1 MALNGCAATL
11 ASDPTRHELHQCL
24 VPFPHDATGGMFP
37 PLVSHL
43 STLTLDR
50 DGQLAFLLS
59 SALRLLYFI
68 LLLLISF
75 SFFTPPGCFF
85 FPSPTCTFRVRTWHL
100 HSFLPRIMTPSTS
113 IRFISCS
120 SSFPFISR
128 SPLVL
133 ELEPKLL
140 RGWHIRKPCNKAFAT
155 NARPL
160 SSKRFQK
167 SVWLRV
173 RKKKKQTRLS
183 NFCRHVVHRRLIEA
197 VVGIWYDGV
206 DN

>member
-1 MALNGCAATL
+1 MVSWHSSC
-11 ASDPTRHELHQCL
+11 
-24 VPFPHDATGGMFP
+24 P
-37 PLVSHL
+37 PLSVCFIFFLYSFCCLSLSH
-43 STLTLDR
+43 
-50 DGQLAFLLS
+50 S
-59 SALRLLYFI
+59 S
-68 LLLLISF
+68 
-75 SFFTPPGCFF
+75 PPGCFF
-85 FPSPTCTFRVRTWHL
+85 FPSPTCTFRVRTLHL

-155 NARPL
+155 
-160 SSKRFQK
+160 KRAQAIPK
-167 SVWLRV
+167 KVSRSVLE
-173 RKKKKQTRLS
+173 KKKKQTRPS
-183 NFCRHVVHRRLIEA
+183 NVCRHVVHRRLIEA